1 MSKSSTKVPIARTRN
16 YATIIYP
23 ESAPVDWIAKLEAL
37 HIPALVSPLHDKDKL
52 PDGTLKKAHYH
63 LLLSFG
69 SVKTKKQ
76 AEAVFNIIGGV
87 GTEVVNCLSAYAR
100 YLIHM
105 DNPEKAQYSKEDVV
119 ALSGANFEAVSYI
132 PDDDLNII
140 RDMIRFIRDNQII
153 SFSRFVDLCANNNP
167 EWLKIL
173 TVKKISLF
181 FFQYIK
187 SLAWDMRGEFN
198 YETDRK

>member
-119 ALSGANFEAVSYI
+119 ALSGANFEAVSY
-132 PDDDLNII
+132 
-140 RDMIRFIRDNQII
+140 
-153 SFSRFVDLCANNNP
+153 
-167 EWLKIL
+167 
-173 TVKKISLF
+173 T
-181 FFQYIK
+181 
-187 SLAWDMRGEFN
+187 
-198 YETDRK
+198 